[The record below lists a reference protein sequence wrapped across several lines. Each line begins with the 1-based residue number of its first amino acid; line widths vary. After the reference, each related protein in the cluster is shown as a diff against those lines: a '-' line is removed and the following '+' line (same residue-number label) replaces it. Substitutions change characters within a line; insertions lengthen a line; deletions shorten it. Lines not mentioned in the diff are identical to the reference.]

1 MPPMMRLTIT
11 EAATTIS
18 VYRIVASRVGQVTF
32 FNSSLASLTNDKA
45 TCGKPV
51 SRVKGVDLAC
61 WDISVVFSRQVY
73 LG

>member
-1 MPPMMRLTIT
+1 
-11 EAATTIS
+11 
-18 VYRIVASRVGQVTF
+18 
-32 FNSSLASLTNDKA
+32 LASLTNDKA